1 MAVTILFLPLVQ
13 YPIDAFANLN
23 DYFVN
28 TEWLAANQESVK
40 IVDVRV
46 SPLYLVGHIDGAL
59 HIDKSEFL
67 SKRGNVKSLVPTV
80 SEFEK
85 LMTEYGITPQT
96 TVVAYAEDDNPY
108 SARFVWMLRYHGHN
122 KSYVLDGGY
131 DKWSQEGRS
140 TSILPTQIVRNE
152 NYKIQKSQNIRANS
166 EDILTRLNNPSVV
179 IWDTRRSSEFT
190 GEEVRANRGGHIPG
204 ATHFDWVHLQEEVNG
219 VKVLKSEQQINEL
232 LSERGITKQ
241 HQIIAHCQTGIRSS
255 FATLVLLGLGFQNVQ
270 NYDGSWIEWANNNS
284 LPTAEPI
291 KVAQKK

>member
-13 YPIDAFANLN
+13 YPIDAFANLS